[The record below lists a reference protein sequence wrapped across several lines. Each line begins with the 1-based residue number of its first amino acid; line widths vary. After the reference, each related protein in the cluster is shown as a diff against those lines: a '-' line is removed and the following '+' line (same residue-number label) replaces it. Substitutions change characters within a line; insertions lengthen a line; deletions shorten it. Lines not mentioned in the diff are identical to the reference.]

1 MTGQATKSPW
11 PGTLAAGGAVL
22 LGAWLL
28 AGGGSGGPP
37 GPDGA
42 QAVDTATTAGLLV
55 PPRARAVPV
64 RIRIPALRVD
74 APVAE
79 LGLDGGGRLET
90 PAEHDRNLAGWYR
103 DGVTPGQRGT
113 AIMAGHVDIADGPAV
128 FYRLGTLRKG
138 DQVEVEGADR
148 GTAFFTVDGV
158 ESFAKQD
165 FPDARV
171 YGQRADS
178 QLRLITCG
186 GGFSAAH
193 GWDANVVVFAHLVRS
208 AT

>member
-1 MTGQATKSPW
+1 MTDQVSRSPW
-11 PGTLAAGGAVL
+11 SGSLAAGGALV

-28 AGGGSGGPP
+28 AGGGIGGPP
-37 GPDGA
+37 APDRD
-42 QAVDTATTAGLLV
+42 QALDPATSAALLV
-55 PPRARAVPV
+55 PPRAHAVPT

-74 APVAE
+74 APVAG
-79 LGLDGGGRLET
+79 LGLDSGGRLET
-90 PAEHDRNLAGWYR
+90 PAEHERNLAGWYR

-113 AIMAGHVDIADGPAV
+113 SIMAGHVDIADGPAV

-138 DQVEVEGADR
+138 DQVEVDGEDR
-148 GTAFFTVDGV
+148 GTAYFTVDGV
-158 ESFAKQD
+158 ESFPKEA

-171 YGQRADS
+171 YGRSADS

-186 GGFSAAH
+186 GDFTAGR

>member
-1 MTGQATKSPW
+1 MTGKASRSPW
-11 PGTLAAGGAVL
+11 PGTVAAGGALV

-28 AGGGSGGPP
+28 AGGGTSGPP
-37 GPDGA
+37 APDGTQGMDHA
-42 QAVDTATTAGLLV
+42 ATAGLLV
-55 PPRARAVPV
+55 PPRAHAVPT

-74 APVAE
+74 APVSA
-79 LGLDGGGRLET
+79 LGLDGGGRLEP

-113 AIMAGHVDIADGPAV
+113 AIMAGHVDLADGPAV
-128 FYRLGTLRKG
+128 FYGLGTLRKG
-138 DQVEVEGADR
+138 DQVEVDGADR
-148 GTAFFTVDGV
+148 GTGYFTVDGV
-158 ESFAKQD
+158 ESFAKKD

-171 YGQRADS
+171 YGRAADS

-186 GGFSAAH
+186 GGFTAAH

-208 AT
+208 VS